1 MEYGIVYLLILV
13 RIVCLVVTAPIL
25 GGSAVPLK
33 IRLGLALFVA
43 TAVFPLLLPSLESET
58 GLNGL
63 DFQPAAASV
72 FAGDLTGPPVRER
85 ELLEWMS
92 RLFPLVMAEIIIG
105 TSLGLGIA
113 LLVLAARSAGA
124 MIGQLA
130 GLQWAASSEGGAE
143 EGVSVVGQIYG
154 IVAAATFVA
163 MGGMEI
169 MIGGLLESYTSLPIG
184 LKLESR
190 QVVDLA
196 TEFLQHSF
204 SLTLRG
210 IVPVV
215 AAMLTSTLTVGF
227 ISRAYPQLNVLSLSL
242 SLNQLILFLLIT
254 LTLGSCVWLLVGDLE
269 GFVHSFQSRFQQMQP
284 GDFQ

>member
-13 RIVCLVVTAPIL
+13 RIVCLIMTAPLL

-33 IRLGLALFVA
+33 VRLGLAFFVA
-43 TAVFPLLLPSLESET
+43 TAVFPLLAPGLAVESGSTLPDRQPVPFPGFLGEVT
-58 GLNGL
+58 GSG
-63 DFQPAAASV
+63 
-72 FAGDLTGPPVRER
+72 E
-85 ELLEWMS
+85 LEWVN

-130 GLQWAASSEGGAE
+130 GLQWAASSEGSEGSGGDPDA
-143 EGVSVVGQIYG
+143 GVSAVGQIYG
-154 IVAAATFVA
+154 MVAAATFVA
-163 MGGMEI
+163 MGGLEI

-190 QVVDLA
+190 QFVSLA

-215 AAMLTSTLTVGF
+215 AAMLTSTLTIGF

-242 SLNQLILFLLIT
+242 SLNQLILFLLIS
-254 LTLGSCVWLLVGDLE
+254 LTLGSCVWLLIGDVE
-269 GFVHSFQSRFQQMQP
+269 GFVHSLQIRMGEFR
-284 GDFQ
+284 